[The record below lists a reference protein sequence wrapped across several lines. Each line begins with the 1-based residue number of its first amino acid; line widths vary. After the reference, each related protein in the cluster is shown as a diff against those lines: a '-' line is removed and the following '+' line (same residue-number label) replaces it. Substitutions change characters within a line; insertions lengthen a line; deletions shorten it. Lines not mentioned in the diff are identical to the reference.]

1 MTSSLTET
9 LTDREDLHI
18 RSAYPSTRL
27 TVADLERVQVILSEA
42 QLDYQLE
49 LVDGKIIVM
58 GASDIVSSE
67 IGAELVRLL
76 LNWVKPR
83 KLGRVFESSGGFI
96 LPNSNLTAPDVS
108 FVAADRL
115 KQSKRYFAELVP
127 DLVVE
132 IKSQSDRIKPLRE
145 KLLSFIELG
154 AKVGILIDPDKRTVT
169 IYTPTAEPVILRD
182 GDMIS
187 IPELLPGWEVPVA
200 ELWPIDFE

>member
-1 MTSSLTET
+1 MTSII
-9 LTDREDLHI
+9 TDREDLQI
-18 RSAYPSTRL
+18 KSSSPSTRL
-27 TVADLERVQVILSEA
+27 TVAHLEQVQAILSEA
-42 QLDYQLE
+42 HLDYQLE

-58 GASDIVSSE
+58 GPSDIVSSE
-67 IGAELVRLL
+67 IGLEFGRLL

-108 FVAADRL
+108 FVVAERL

-132 IKSQSDRIKPLRE
+132 IKSQSDRLKPLRD
-145 KLLSFIELG
+145 KIISFIEMG

-169 IYTPTAEPVILRD
+169 IYSPKAEPIVLTD
-182 GDMIS
+182 GDTIS
-187 IPELLPGWEVPVA
+187 IPELLPGWEVPLA

>member
-1 MTSSLTET
+1 MTSSLTES
-9 LTDREDLHI
+9 LTDREDLQI
-18 RSAYPSTRL
+18 RSAIPSTRL
-27 TVADLERVQVILSEA
+27 TVADLERVQFILSEA

-58 GASDIVSSE
+58 GPSDIVSSE
-67 IGAELVRLL
+67 IGLEFGRLL

-108 FVAADRL
+108 FVTADRL

-132 IKSQSDRIKPLRE
+132 IKSQSDRVKPLRE
-145 KLLSFIELG
+145 KLLSFLELG
-154 AKVGILIDPDKRTVT
+154 AKVGILIDPDKCTFT
-169 IYTPTAEPVILRD
+169 IYRPATEPVILKD

-200 ELWPIDFE
+200 QLWPIEFD

>member
-1 MTSSLTET
+1 MTSS
-9 LTDREDLHI
+9 LTDREDLQI
-18 RSAYPSTRL
+18 KSGSPSTRL
-27 TVADLERVQVILSEA
+27 TVTDLEQLQGILCEA
-42 QLDYQLE
+42 HLDYQLE
-49 LVDGKIIVM
+49 LVDGKIIII
-58 GASDIVSSE
+58 GPSDIVSSE
-67 IGAELVRLL
+67 IGAEFGSLL

-108 FVAADRL
+108 FVTADRL

-132 IKSQSDRIKPLRE
+132 IKSQSDRLKPLRE
-145 KLLSFIELG
+145 KIQSFIELG

-169 IYTPTAEPVILRD
+169 IYTLTAEPVVLRD
-182 GDMIS
+182 GDTIS
-187 IPELLPGWEVPVA
+187 IPELLPGWEIAVA

>member
-1 MTSSLTET
+1 MTSS
-9 LTDREDLHI
+9 LTDREDLQI
-18 RSAYPSTRL
+18 KSGSPSTRL
-27 TVADLERVQVILSEA
+27 TFADLEQLQGILSEA
-42 QLDYQLE
+42 HLDYQLE
-49 LVDGKIIVM
+49 LVDGKIILM
-58 GASDIVSSE
+58 GPSDIVSSE

-108 FVAADRL
+108 FVTADRL

-132 IKSQSDRIKPLRE
+132 IKSQSDRLKPLRE
-145 KLLSFIELG
+145 KILSFIELG
-154 AKVGILIDPDKRTVT
+154 AKVGILIDPDKRTIT
-169 IYTPTAEPVILRD
+169 IYTPQADPVVLRD

-187 IPELLPGWEVPVA
+187 IPELLPGWEVPVI
-200 ELWPIDFE
+200 ELWPIEFE

>member
-1 MTSSLTET
+1 MTSSLTES
-9 LTDREDLHI
+9 LTDREDLQI

-42 QLDYQLE
+42 HLDYQLE
-49 LVDGKIIVM
+49 LVDGKIIIM
-58 GASDIVSSE
+58 GGSDIVSSE
-67 IGAELVRLL
+67 IGLEFGRLL
-76 LNWVKPR
+76 ANWVKPR

-96 LPNSNLTAPDVS
+96 LPNSDLRVPDVS
-108 FVAADRL
+108 FVVASRL

-132 IKSQSDRIKPLRE
+132 IKSQSDRLKPLRE
-145 KLLSFIELG
+145 KLLSFIEQG
-154 AKVGILIDPDKRTVT
+154 AKVGILIDPDKCTVT
-169 IYTPTAEPVILRD
+169 IYRPAAEPVILRD

-200 ELWPIDFE
+200 ELWPIEFE

>member
-1 MTSSLTET
+1 LSL
-9 LTDREDLHI
+9 
-18 RSAYPSTRL
+18 
-27 TVADLERVQVILSEA
+27 ADFCV
-42 QLDYQLE
+42 
-49 LVDGKIIVM
+49 
-58 GASDIVSSE
+58 
-67 IGAELVRLL
+67 
-76 LNWVKPR
+76 NWVKPR

-108 FVAADRL
+108 FVTADRL

-132 IKSQSDRIKPLRE
+132 IKSQSDRLKPLRE
-145 KLLSFIELG
+145 KIQSFIELG

-169 IYTPTAEPVILRD
+169 IYTPTAEPVVLRD

-187 IPELLPGWEVPVA
+187 IPELLPGWEVAVT

>member
-1 MTSSLTET
+1 MTSS
-9 LTDREDLHI
+9 LTDREDLQI
-18 RSAYPSTRL
+18 KSGSPSTRL
-27 TVADLERVQVILSEA
+27 TVADLEQLQGILCEA
-42 QLDYQLE
+42 HLDYQLE
-49 LVDGKIIVM
+49 LVDGKIIIR
-58 GASDIVSSE
+58 GPSDIVSSE
-67 IGAELVRLL
+67 IGAEFGRLL

-108 FVAADRL
+108 FVIASRL

-132 IKSQSDRIKPLRE
+132 IKSQSERLKPLRE
-145 KLLSFIELG
+145 KIQSFIKSG

-169 IYTPTAEPVILRD
+169 IYTPTAEPVVLRD

-187 IPELLPGWEVPVA
+187 IPELLPGWEIAVS

>member
-1 MTSSLTET
+1 MTSS
-9 LTDREDLHI
+9 LTDREDLQI
-18 RSAYPSTRL
+18 KSGSPSTRL
-27 TVADLERVQVILSEA
+27 TVADLEQLQGILCEA
-42 QLDYQLE
+42 HLDYQLE
-49 LVDGKIIVM
+49 LVDGKIILM
-58 GASDIVSSE
+58 GPSDIVSSE
-67 IGAELVRLL
+67 IGAEFGRLL
-76 LNWVKPR
+76 GNWAKPR

-108 FVAADRL
+108 FVTADRL

-132 IKSQSDRIKPLRE
+132 IKSQSDRLKPLRE
-145 KLLSFIELG
+145 KILSFIELG

-169 IYTPTAEPVILRD
+169 IYTPQTEPVVLRD

-187 IPELLPGWEVPVA
+187 IPELLPGWEVAVT

>member
-1 MTSSLTET
+1 MTSSLTES
-9 LTDREDLHI
+9 LTDQEDLQI

-27 TVADLERVQVILSEA
+27 TVADLEQLQGILCEA
-42 QLDYQLE
+42 HLDYQLE
-49 LVDGKIIVM
+49 LVDGKIIIM
-58 GASDIVSSE
+58 GPSDIVSSE
-67 IGAELVRLL
+67 IGAEFGRLL

-96 LPNSNLTAPDVS
+96 LPNSDLRAPDVS
-108 FVAADRL
+108 FVTADRL

-132 IKSQSDRIKPLRE
+132 IKSQSDRLKPLRE
-145 KLLSFIELG
+145 KIQSFIKSG

-169 IYTPTAEPVILRD
+169 IYTPKAEPVVLRD

-187 IPELLPGWEVPVA
+187 IPELLPGWEVAVT
-200 ELWPIDFE
+200 ELWPIEFE

>member
-1 MTSSLTET
+1 MTSSLTES
-9 LTDREDLHI
+9 LTDREDLQI
-18 RSAYPSTRL
+18 RSADPSTRL

-42 QLDYQLE
+42 HLDYQLE
-49 LVDGKIIVM
+49 LVDGKIIIM
-58 GASDIVSSE
+58 GPSSE
-67 IGAELVRLL
+67 IGLEFGSLL
-76 LNWVKPR
+76 RNWVKPR

-96 LPNSNLTAPDVS
+96 LPNSDLTAPDVS

-132 IKSQSDRIKPLRE
+132 IKSQSDRIKPLQE
-145 KLLSFIELG
+145 KLLSFIEHG
-154 AKVGILIDPDKRTVT
+154 AKVGILIDPDKCTVT
-169 IYTPTAEPVILRD
+169 IYRPTTEPVILRD

-200 ELWPIDFE
+200 ELWPTEFE

>member
-1 MTSSLTET
+1 MTSSLT
-9 LTDREDLHI
+9 DREELQI
-18 RSAYPSTRL
+18 KSGSPSTRL
-27 TVADLERVQVILSEA
+27 TVADLEQLQGILSEA
-42 QLDYQLE
+42 HLDYQLE
-49 LVDGKIIVM
+49 LVDGKIILM
-58 GASDIVSSE
+58 GPSDIVSSE
-67 IGAELVRLL
+67 IGAELVSLL
-76 LNWVKPR
+76 RNWVKPR

-108 FVAADRL
+108 FVIADRL

-132 IKSQSDRIKPLRE
+132 IKSQSDRLKPLRE
-145 KLLSFIELG
+145 KILSFIELG

-169 IYTPTAEPVILRD
+169 IYTPQTEPVVLRD

-187 IPELLPGWEVPVA
+187 IPELLPGWEVAVT

>member
-1 MTSSLTET
+1 MTKS
-9 LTDREDLHI
+9 LTDREDLQI
-18 RSAYPSTRL
+18 RSAIPSTSL
-27 TVADLERVQVILSEA
+27 TVADLEQLQGILSEA

-49 LVDGKIIVM
+49 LVDGKMIIM
-58 GASDIVSSE
+58 GPSDIVSSE

-83 KLGRVFESSGGFI
+83 KLGPVFESSGGFI

-108 FVAADRL
+108 FVTADRL

-132 IKSQSDRIKPLRE
+132 IKSQSDRLKPLRE
-145 KLLSFIELG
+145 KILSFIELG
-154 AKVGILIDPDKRTVT
+154 AKVGILIDPDDRTVT
-169 IYTPTAEPVILRD
+169 IYTPTAEPVVLRD

-187 IPELLPGWEVPVA
+187 LPELLPGWEVAVT
-200 ELWPIDFE
+200 ELWPIEFE

>member
-1 MTSSLTET
+1 MTSS
-9 LTDREDLHI
+9 LTDREDLQI
-18 RSAYPSTRL
+18 KSGSPSTRL
-27 TVADLERVQVILSEA
+27 TVADLEQLQGILCEA
-42 QLDYQLE
+42 HLDYQLE
-49 LVDGKIIVM
+49 LVDGKIIIR
-58 GASDIVSSE
+58 GPSDIVSSE

-108 FVAADRL
+108 FVVADRL

-132 IKSQSDRIKPLRE
+132 IKSQSDRLKPLRE
-145 KLLSFIELG
+145 KIQSFIELG

-169 IYTPTAEPVILRD
+169 IYTPKAEPVVLRD

-187 IPELLPGWEVPVA
+187 IAELLPGWEIAVT